1 MLSIIV
7 QDILTEVHGNLLVGH
22 DGIYKTKERLLQCYY
37 WPGMDAD
44 IAHHIKTCSKKMLKR
59 RMKIPIFGG
68 FFKVVLMANLFE

>member
-1 MLSIIV
+1 M
-7 QDILTEVHGNLLVGH
+7 
-22 DGIYKTKERLLQCYY
+22 YKTKERLIQCYY
-37 WPGMDAD
+37 WPGMDAY